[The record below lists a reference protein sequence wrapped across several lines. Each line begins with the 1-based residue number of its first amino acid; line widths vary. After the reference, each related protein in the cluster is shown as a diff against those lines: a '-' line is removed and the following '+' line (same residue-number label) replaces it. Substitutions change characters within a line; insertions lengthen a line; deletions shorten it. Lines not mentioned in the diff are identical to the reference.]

1 MFCIKKNIE
10 KILCGLGLLL
20 FFALNTGCTNGIQ
33 SGMIAASFIGIN
45 KAIPISP
52 TAVKVTW
59 SKSNDYQYYDI
70 YSDTSKVPI
79 LTDQIFGE
87 ATIENLIPGTTYK
100 FKVLGKGSTTGAG
113 NDREVAATT
122 WNRFSGIT
130 ATTKDGDGNIEI
142 SWDYQESVVEYYIF
156 VNEETTPT
164 EASTVGWTK
173 PTVTTT
179 KNRYLFSGL
188 KGSTNYYFLVHTKY
202 RNGEFER
209 PTKFLTNT
217 TKSSFGALDS
227 WVVVPRITIGALPSF
242 TVNMPNNPVFPLNN
256 FTTSIYKDNQP
267 VSDPLVGRGKI
278 PFSSGINFNLGRISG
293 ISTQINYRDAA
304 KGVDETYTIPN
315 QETYLKGLLPQ
326 LDLPPS
332 FSSETA
338 LGAAYLGKSMNRGD
352 FNCDGF
358 DDLAVGMPDATIG
371 TIGSTYRKQGA
382 VYVYYGGQKIGD
394 RYYLRTS
401 ITQPQTRP
409 GIITPNPQL
418 ISFSDLTED
427 SSFGYAL
434 TSGNINGDKSGN
446 YSCDDLAIGAP
457 GMLTKDGYQTG
468 SVFVFFGSKNGLK
481 IPSTVSAISE
491 NSPTCNGLID
501 DASCSSVILWPDLTR
516 MPASLFGGVFGG
528 RRNNHASFGKAL
540 AFIGDF
546 DANGYGDLAIGA
558 PNAPWDGDLKD
569 LNPIQGFTYWD
580 VGYVALFFGSS
591 YGFTSVTPTDNIAQP
606 FPFLKI
612 YPPIAQVG
620 MHFGSSIAGNADV
633 DGANRRTINSVKVGG
648 ADLVIG
654 APGYKYVNPIT
665 SATYPMQNGDAN
677 TTGVVS
683 IVPSNGAWWG
693 ADNITFSNPYGLSTS
708 QGAAFLYFGREEGV
722 ASDSDFW
729 KCGRRGSS
737 DNTHFSCLT
746 DSLRFRMLFP
756 RDGESK
762 GFGSAVAMLGDPAAK
777 DQSNLLLCSGNTRF
791 LCRDANGDSYADV
804 IIAASSA
811 GGAGKPNTG
820 ALWEFFGNSDRLFER
835 GNLSATNQDQ
845 FIAIGNPFYLT
856 SPQCTAFTDSKTATK
871 ASCQPTRL
879 RPNSVPSGTQL
890 GQNASSIATGDI
902 NRDGLLDVILG
913 GPGYNPD
920 GLQPD
925 AGGIF
930 VFSSSRNYGITPNFS
945 VFTKNTSINSNKGY
959 DKLGYSVVSG
969 DFDGTGQ
976 KTDYLS
982 YNTDTNILDLNA
994 LSYNDVVGGA
1004 PFDEIAR
1011 NGGGAAHIFYS
1022 GGAIESPTILPSA
1035 LSTIKNLN
1043 TSPIETL
1050 IDTAAAPQDSGYG
1063 YSRIVGD
1070 VNGDGFDDAVAQVQ
1084 SLNNLSQSSY
1094 TGIVYYGSPLGLITT
1109 EFCLNNLSR
1118 IFTSGTDLNN
1128 ALYCQPSITQP
1139 IGIVGENIVLPH
1151 LMRRPNNVA
1160 STWGNQAFPAGDVN
1174 GDGFDDV
1181 LFADPYQQPSSI
1193 LLYFGSRSGLQD
1205 IVVPSNNPSSSDP
1218 QIVSKKISLVSQI
1231 QSSYFVGYDSTT
1243 NDFRYNNQ
1251 ITFGDFNKDGYSDVV
1266 ISNPLSYGPKLL
1278 SPTLTADGQTIRILQ
1293 PTGTP
1298 WPSPD
1303 GTWLCPDSP
1312 LRDPNCNGGAPYN
1325 HGALYIFYG
1334 SPMGLQTPLRINGTD
1349 VDLPGNTVNLYKT
1362 EFTANSSQRT
1372 CNPDTGV
1379 CKVGYLRNPVI
1390 FNSVN
1395 GYGILQHQFG
1405 SNLTVMNYNATA
1417 SGVPISEGDSGE
1429 YDDLLVASPFYENP
1443 ACSVL
1448 GLISGVKAP
1457 ESRQGRVFLFSGSK
1471 WGLVAADYG
1480 DYWPSVVGEIEKC
1493 TSSQLGN
1500 DETGLGFSLDP
1511 TVKIRALRMPIAAL
1525 GNNSAER
1532 NFAFNMTAVGDING
1546 DGQEDLAIAAP
1557 NETVRVDGNF
1567 IYNGGAVYIY
1577 YGPLCPADNDFD
1589 VLTAIQDSEPGG
1601 QNYSINI
1608 QRTLTGLGVSNST
1621 KGSCGAKNL
1630 APLKVVVKDA
1640 NSNNKKYGTTLV
1652 GGRKNGTK
1660 NKTDINGELL
1670 FPLSDLII
1678 GTPYYNDTVAGAN
1691 SIGRGVIFFGSA
1703 PNGIYPGGLFSDDYP
1718 SYVVETISGT
1728 KVKPYILQMPKIPNI
1743 RFFLR
1748 GVTSGDVNNDGSMDL
1763 MIPTN
1768 DFDSP
1773 APSSGSG
1780 GNSVNMGALLMFF

>member
-10 KILCGLGLLL
+10 RIWIYLIPL
-20 FFALNTGCTNGIQ
+20 FLFVFNSSCTNGIQ

-45 KAIPISP
+45 KATPISP
-52 TAVKVTW
+52 TAVRVTW
-59 SKSNDYQYYDI
+59 AKSNDYQYYDI
-70 YSDTSKVPI
+70 YSDISKTPI

-87 ATIENLIPGTTYK
+87 AFIENLTPGTTYK

-113 NDREVAATT
+113 NDREIAVTT
-122 WNRFSGIT
+122 WNRFTGIT

-142 SWDYQESVVEYYIF
+142 SWDYKENVTEYYIF
-156 VNEETTPT
+156 LNEETTPT
-164 EASTVGWTK
+164 EASTAGWKT

-179 KNRYLFSGL
+179 SSRYLFSGL
-188 KGSTNYYFLVHTKY
+188 KGSTNYYFVVHTKY
-202 RNGEFER
+202 RNGEYER
-209 PTKFLTNT
+209 PAKFLTNT

-242 TVNMPNNPVFPLNN
+242 SVNIPSNPVFALNN
-256 FTTSIYKDNQP
+256 FTTSIFKDHQP
-267 VSDPLVGRGKI
+267 VSDPLIGRGKI
-278 PFSSGINFNLGRISG
+278 PFSSGINFNLGRITG
-293 ISTQINYRDAA
+293 ISTQINYRDAS
-304 KGVDETYTIPN
+304 KGIDETYTIPN

-326 LDLPPS
+326 LDVPPS
-332 FSSETA
+332 FSSESA
-338 LGAAYLGKSMNRGD
+338 LGAAYLGKSSNRGD

-358 DDLAVGMPDATIG
+358 DDLAVGMPDATVG

-382 VYVYYGGQKIGD
+382 VYVYYGGQKFGD

-401 ITQPQTRP
+401 STQPQTRP
-409 GIITPNPQL
+409 GVITPNPQL
-418 ISFSDLTED
+418 ISFPDLTED
-427 SSFGYAL
+427 SKFGYAL
-434 TSGNINGDKSGN
+434 TSGNINGDKSGS
-446 YSCDDLAIGAP
+446 YGCEDLAVGAP

-481 IPSTVSAISE
+481 ISGTVSAISE

-501 DASCSSVILWPDLTR
+501 DASCSSVILWPDPMRL
-516 MPASLFGGVFGG
+516 PASVFGGVYGG
-528 RRNNHASFGKAL
+528 RQTHHASFGKAL

-558 PNAPWDGDLKD
+558 PNAPWDGDLSD
-569 LNPIQGFTYWD
+569 FTLPTGFAYWD

-591 YGFTSVTPTDNIAQP
+591 YGFTTVTPTNNLAEP
-606 FPFLKI
+606 FPYLKI
-612 YPPIAQVG
+612 YPPIAQTN
-620 MHFGSSIAGNADV
+620 MYFGSSIAGNADV
-633 DGANRRTINSVKVGG
+633 DGKNRRIVNGVKVGG
-648 ADLVIG
+648 PDFVIG
-654 APGYKYVNPIT
+654 APGYSYVNPKVG
-665 SATYPMQNGDAN
+665 ATYPMQDGDAN
-677 TTGVVS
+677 TTLVVS
-683 IVPSNGAWWG
+683 MVPSDGAWWG
-693 ADNITFSNPYGLSTS
+693 ADTTTENAFTNPYGLANSK
-708 QGAAFLYFGREEGV
+708 GAAFLYFGREEGV
-722 ASDSDFW
+722 ASDSVFW
-729 KCGRRGSS
+729 KCGKRGSS
-737 DNTHFSCLT
+737 AATHFSCLT
-746 DSLRFRMLFP
+746 DSQRFRMLFP

-791 LCRDANGDSYADV
+791 LCRDANGDGYADI

-811 GGAGKPNTG
+811 GSTGKPSTG
-820 ALWEFFGNSDRLFER
+820 ALWEFFGNSSRLFER
-835 GNLSATNQDQ
+835 GIVSTTTQDQ
-845 FIAIGNPFYLT
+845 FTGIGNAFYLT
-856 SPQCTAFTDSKTATK
+856 SPQCTAFRDTAL
-871 ASCQPTRL
+871 CQPTRL
-879 RPNSVPSGTQL
+879 RPNSVPSNTRL
-890 GQNASSIATGDI
+890 GQYASSISTGDI

-945 VFTKNTSINSNKGY
+945 VFTKTTSLNSNKGY
-959 DKLGYSVVSG
+959 DQLGYSVVAG
-969 DFDGTGQ
+969 DFDSTGP
-976 KTDYLS
+976 KTDYLA
-982 YNTDTNILDLNA
+982 YNIDTNILDLNA

-1035 LSTIKNLN
+1035 LSTTKILN
-1043 TSPIETL
+1043 STPIETL
-1050 IDTAAAPQDSGYG
+1050 IDTVAAAQDSGYG
-1063 YSRIVGD
+1063 FSRIVGD

-1084 SLNNLSQSSY
+1084 GLNNQSQSGY
-1094 TGIVYYGSPLGLITT
+1094 TGIIYYGSTLGLITT

-1118 IFTSGTDLNN
+1118 IFISGTDLNN
-1128 ALYCQPSITQP
+1128 ALYCQPSISQP

-1181 LFADPYQQPSSI
+1181 LFVDPFQQPSSI

-1205 IVVPSNNPSSSDP
+1205 IVVPANNPSSSDP
-1218 QIVSKKISLVSQI
+1218 QIVSKKISLVSLI
-1231 QSSYFVGYDSTT
+1231 QGDLSFNAASTI
-1243 NDFRYNNQ
+1243 NDFRNNNQ
-1251 ITFGDFNKDGYSDVV
+1251 ITYGDFNSDGYSDVV
-1266 ISNPLSYGPKLL
+1266 ISNPLAYGPKLT
-1278 SPTLTADGQTIRILQ
+1278 SPTLTSDGQSISILQ
-1293 PTGTP
+1293 ASGTP
-1298 WPSPD
+1298 YTSPD
-1303 GTWLCPDSP
+1303 GTWLCPATE
-1312 LRDPNCNGGAPYN
+1312 LRSTECKGSAPYD
-1325 HGALYIFYG
+1325 HGAMYIFYG
-1334 SPMGLQTPLRINGTD
+1334 SPLGLQTPLRINGTD
-1349 VDLPGNTVNLYKT
+1349 IDQPENTVNLYKT
-1362 EFTANSSQRT
+1362 ELTANSSQRT
-1372 CNPDTGV
+1372 CNPTTGV
-1379 CKVGYLRNPVI
+1379 CKVGYLRNPVF
-1390 FNSVN
+1390 FNSLT
-1395 GYGILQHQFG
+1395 GYGALQHNFG

-1417 SGVPISEGDSGE
+1417 SGVPVAEGDSGE

-1443 ACSVL
+1443 GCTLLAS
-1448 GLISGVKAP
+1448 SAP
-1457 ESRQGRVFLFSGSK
+1457 ERNQGRIFLFAGSK

-1480 DYWPSVVGEIEKC
+1480 DYWPSGAGEIEKC

-1511 TVKIRALRMPIAAL
+1511 TVKIRALRMPIAPL
-1525 GNNSAER
+1525 GTNKTTR
-1532 NFAFNMTAVGDING
+1532 NFAFKMTSAGDING
-1546 DGQEDLAIAAP
+1546 DGQEDFAVAAP
-1557 NETVRVDGNF
+1557 NETVQVNGNT
-1567 IYNGGAVYIY
+1567 ITNGGAVYVY

-1589 VLTAIQDSEPGG
+1589 VLSSIQNSESGG
-1601 QNYSINI
+1601 QYYSINI
-1608 QRTLTGLGVSNST
+1608 QRTLTELGVSSAT

-1640 NSNNKKYGTTLV
+1640 DANNKKYGTTLI

-1670 FPLSDLII
+1670 FPLSDLVV

-1691 SIGRGVIFFGSA
+1691 TIGRGVIFFGSA

-1728 KVKPYILQMPKIPNI
+1728 KVKPYILQKPKTPDI

-1748 GVTSGDVNNDGSMDL
+1748 GVTTGDVNNDGSMDL

-1768 DFDSP
+1768 DYDQPSS
-1773 APSSGSG
+1773 SSGSG
-1780 GNSVNMGALLMFF
+1780 VQGVNMGALLMFF